1 MTILF
6 LSDNAGS
13 SSHGETAVTDCGET
27 FSKQGHLMRHK
38 KKHTEQKEFTS
49 KICNI
54 SFPTAEE
61 KTLNSKEHSVK
72 EFRCEQCGKD
82 FFTTYNM
89 KVHIILFTH
98 DEKSLQCNKCNKFF
112 HNNSNC
118 SIHKRI
124 HTGEKPHK

>member
-1 MTILF
+1 M
-6 LSDNAGS
+6 
-13 SSHGETAVTDCGET
+13 
-27 FSKQGHLMRHK
+27 
-38 KKHTEQKEFTS
+38 KEFTR

-72 EFRCEQCGKD
+72 KEFRCEQCGKD

-89 KVHIILFTH
+89 NVHIILFTH
-98 DEKSLQCNKCNKFF
+98 DEKSLQCNECNKFF
-112 HNNSNC
+112 HNNSNL

-124 HTGEKPHK
+124 HMGEKPHK